1 MPIDQMMLGPM
12 LGPFK
17 TMADDCTAK
26 GYSGESYDQMIT
38 ALNRMEQLGQELNDF
53 MEFSTKMTT
62 ENLQMDFSL
71 AYGRVL
77 SEGASQQSNSADSYD
92 DGALLKQTL
101 DALKNA
107 VVELR
112 KGEEAAI
119 LEARKHQSSEAHK
132 DLAKT
137 EISTLAKTGQ
147 IIAPI
152 EALIAYG
159 ESGVNFP
166 TFLRVQI
173 EKGLDKAMEGSA
185 VLREGV
191 TYDLDFAI
199 AAAINPHNITIRK
212 EQGAVFDE
220 LANKAA
226 FGVPNSLSVTLAFDK
241 ISHAYV
247 SRVAK
252 WTAIERAWEQIFS
265 LLDTWSMAQT
275 RFAPYIEPWVLAGSP
290 SAIQASIEQD
300 KATLPGIIQERVRLL
315 MKNYSLDFKHVFSH
329 ETFVW
334 SVNYHHFSYSQIY
347 SELLVNNVFLECQP
361 NQLLDASTIQTV
373 EKQYDNKE
381 MPNPENY
388 KVLDRQEAVYDQ
400 YFGVGNFVVKFGAK
414 PDFGIRNAAAWNL

>member
-12 LGPFK
+12 LDTFK

-26 GYSGESYDQMIT
+26 GYSGESYDQMMT
-38 ALNRMEQLGQELNDF
+38 ALKRMEQLGQEMDDF

-77 SEGASQQSNSADSYD
+77 SEGASQQSSSADTYD
-92 DGALLKQTL
+92 DGALLKQTV

-107 VVELR
+107 VSELK
-112 KGEEAAI
+112 KGEETAI
-119 LEARKHQSSEAHK
+119 LEARKHHSSDAHK
-132 DLAKT
+132 NLAET
-137 EISTLAKTGQ
+137 EVSTLAKSGQ

-159 ESGVNFP
+159 ESGVNLP

-191 TYDLDFAI
+191 AYDLDFAV
-199 AAAINPHNITIRK
+199 AASINPYNIAIRE
-212 EQGAVFDE
+212 EQGATFDE
-220 LANKAA
+220 LAKKAK
-226 FGVPNSLSVTLAFDK
+226 FDVPNSLSVTLAFDK
-241 ISHAYV
+241 ISQDYV
-247 SRVAK
+247 SRVEK
-252 WTAIERAWEQIFS
+252 WTAIERAWERIFS

-275 RFAPYIEPWVLAGSP
+275 RFAPGIEPWVLAGSP
-290 SAIQASIEQD
+290 SSIQAAIAKD

-315 MKNYSLDFKHVFSH
+315 MENYALSFDNVFTH
-329 ETFVW
+329 ETFIW
-334 SVNYHHFSYSQIY
+334 SVKNHHFSYSQIY
-347 SELLVNNVFLECQP
+347 TELLVNTIHPQCKP
-361 NQLLDASTIQTV
+361 TQLLDASIIQTI
-373 EKQYDNKE
+373 EHQYENKE

-388 KVLDRQEAVYDQ
+388 RVLDRQEAVYDQ
-400 YFGVGNFVVKFGAK
+400 YFGAGNFVVKVGPK
-414 PDFGIRNAAAWNL
+414 PDFGFRNAAAWNL